1 MTKEQRFYVI
11 KQLAPILTPKEIQ
24 EEYGINYN
32 SIYHYCDKYNIPKY
46 REYQNYLKQDF
57 EQEYNGLIE
66 DIKADKRRRVE
77 AYLNE
82 THG

>member
-32 SIYHYCDKYNIPKY
+32 SIYHYCDKYGIPKY
-46 REYQNYLKQDF
+46 REYQNHLKQDF

-66 DIKADKRRRVE
+66 DIKADKKRRVE
-77 AYLNE
+77 EYLNG
-82 THG
+82 TTI

>member
-1 MTKEQRFYVI
+1 MI

>member
-24 EEYGINYN
+24 EESGINYN
-32 SIYHYCDKYNIPKY
+32 SIYHYCDKYGIPKY
-46 REYQNYLKQDF
+46 REYQNHLKQDF

-66 DIKADKRRRVE
+66 DIKADKKRKVE